1 MNSSE
6 EPVCLISSPIYP
18 ILQTQSTGFKGR
30 ERITSSHSI
39 LNSFFCIHE
48 ENFMEG
54 GCLDK
59 FSLDRPLECCECKKN
74 IAVRYTEIEPGSIT
88 HTHMCE
94 DCPELQR
101 RLFGTSPQE
110 LVANQ
115 AGQAGLVCG
124 HCGTTLEEVRRG
136 HRLGCGECYSVFE
149 AALIQE
155 LLATNRMPKKTSH
168 KRRSLPLHKGRSP
181 GEALSMS
188 SSSRI
193 LSLNET
199 LKEMLHREE
208 YEQAAWLRDQIKA
221 LTEES
226 KKEESPPHV

>member
-1 MNSSE
+1 M
-6 EPVCLISSPIYP
+6 
-18 ILQTQSTGFKGR
+18 
-30 ERITSSHSI
+30 
-39 LNSFFCIHE
+39 
-48 ENFMEG
+48 
-54 GCLDK
+54 DK
-59 FSLDRPLECCECKKN
+59 FSLDRHLECCECKKN
-74 IAVRYTEIEPGSIT
+74 VAVRYTEIEAGSIT

-136 HRLGCGECYSVFE
+136 HRLGCGECYTIFE
-149 AALIQE
+149 EALIKE
-155 LLATNRMPKKTSH
+155 LVATHRIPKKSLS
-168 KRRSLPLHKGRSP
+168 KRRSIPFHKGRSP
-181 GEALSMS
+181 GEALSIR

-193 LSLNET
+193 LALNEA

-221 LTEES
+221 LTEGPKPED
-226 KKEESPPHV
+226 SPPHV